1 MPKSCPARLH
11 SPLEGVSRSGFAC
24 CEDSEPCRVGAID
37 EQGVQTVLSLL
48 QSLEVAWMHD
58 LDLDDDCDL
67 VYDVPS
73 MGCFQLD
80 DLQITAA

>member
-11 SPLEGVSRSGFAC
+11 SPLEGVSRGGFA
-24 CEDSEPCRVGAID
+24 CEDSEPLPAID

-58 LDLDDDCDL
+58 LELELDDDCDF